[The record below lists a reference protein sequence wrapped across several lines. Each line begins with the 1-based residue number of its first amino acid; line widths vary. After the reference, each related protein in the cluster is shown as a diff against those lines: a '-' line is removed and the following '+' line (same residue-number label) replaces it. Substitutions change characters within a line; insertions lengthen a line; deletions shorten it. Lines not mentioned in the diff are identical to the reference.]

1 MGFELKPGSGGQSS
15 RNACHLFVDRL
26 ADLVFGGHPKEF
38 VIEKA
43 TVMLRAIM
51 EAKPGDPSVVTD
63 GFRAEILDYKQQ
75 KDGGPARTAYAQI
88 IFAGSYN
95 VGERV
100 GKAIGQALNGK
111 MDRPTFRTTVR
122 ALLCD

>member
-15 RNACHLFVDRL
+15 RNACHLFVDQL
-26 ADLVFGGHPKEF
+26 ADLVFAGHPKEF

-43 TVMLRAIM
+43 TLMLRTIL
-51 EAKPGDPSVVTD
+51 EAKPGDPKVVTD
-63 GFRAEILDYKQQ
+63 GFRAEILDYKQPE
-75 KDGGPARTAYAQI
+75 GGPARTAFAQI
-88 IFAGSYN
+88 HFGGSYG

-111 MDRPTFRTTVR
+111 MDRPTFRTTLR
-122 ALLCD
+122 ALLCE

>member
-15 RNACHLFVDRL
+15 RNACHLFVDKM
-26 ADLVFGGHPKEF
+26 ADLVFAGHPKEY

-43 TVMLRAIM
+43 TLMLRAIM

-63 GFRAEILDYKQQ
+63 GFRAEILDYKQEE
-75 KDGGPARTAYAQI
+75 GGPRRTAFAQI
-88 IFAGSYN
+88 HFSGSYN

-100 GKAIGQALNGK
+100 GKAIGQALVGK
-111 MDRPTFRTTVR
+111 MDRPTFRATIR